1 MFGPSSLNIIT
12 NILLKSQGYDVLQGI
27 RLIAASDLM
36 LKNHG
41 IVLLIDWFLVYVLTV
56 FHLDWL

>member
-1 MFGPSSLNIIT
+1 MFRPSSLNIVT

-27 RLIAASDLM
+27 RLIAISDLM

-41 IVLLIDWFLVYVLTV
+41 ILLLIDRFLVYIMTV